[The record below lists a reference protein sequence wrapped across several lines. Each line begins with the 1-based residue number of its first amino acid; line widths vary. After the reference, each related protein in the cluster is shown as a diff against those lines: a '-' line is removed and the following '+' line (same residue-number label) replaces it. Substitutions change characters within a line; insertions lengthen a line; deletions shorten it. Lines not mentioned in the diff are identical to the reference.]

1 MFLCYS
7 EHNQKAINNS
17 IRPEH
22 HLEMAYKFPL
32 ALFADPSVISGHA
45 QQLADLLNIPLISD
59 PRGYQVF
66 FNLTPNHL
74 ELIAHEENSKKPS
87 SLRVDFTT
95 PGNLRRVKN
104 PHKELLIQAIKIRKK
119 IPATVVDATG
129 GLGRDAFLLAAAGCK
144 VDVFEQNHFI
154 GALLAD
160 GLKRAALAPQTA
172 RVCNR
177 ITLHIQNTVEHIGEL
192 CPPPEVVYLD
202 PMFPERDKSAKVKQN
217 LRILRYIEGD
227 QGEDREL
234 FAAVWAIKPR
244 KIVVKRPLKSA
255 PLCEIRPTYTLKG
268 KAVRFDVYIPASFT
282 KDSTPCL
289 NSKC

>member
-1 MFLCYS
+1 
-7 EHNQKAINNS
+7 
-17 IRPEH
+17 
-22 HLEMAYKFPL
+22 MAYNFPL
-32 ALFADPSVISGHA
+32 ALFADPSIINDHA
-45 QQLADLLNIPLISD
+45 QQLADLLSIPLISD
-59 PRGYQVF
+59 PQGYQVF

-74 ELIAHEENSKKPS
+74 ELIALEEKSKKPS

-95 PGNLRRVKN
+95 PRNLHRVKN
-104 PHKELLIQAIKIRKK
+104 PHKELLIQAIKVRKK
-119 IPATVVDATG
+119 LPATVVDATG

-144 VDVFEQNHFI
+144 VDVFERNYFI

-172 RVCNR
+172 HICNR
-177 ITLHIQNTVEHIGEL
+177 IKLHIQNTVEHIGEL
-192 CPPPEVVYLD
+192 SAPPEVVYLD

-227 QGEDREL
+227 QGEEQEL
-234 FAAVWAIKPR
+234 FAAAWTIKPR

-268 KAVRFDVYIPASFT
+268 KAVRFDVYIPASFAE
-282 KDSTPCL
+282 DSTP
-289 NSKC
+289 